1 MLHFFSAL
9 ARAIACFLRRD
20 YHFVRRDYHFVRRDY
35 YFVRREYQIQATG
48 SIITAEGID

>member
-9 ARAIACFLRRD
+9 ARAIACFL
-20 YHFVRRDYHFVRRDY
+20 RRDYHFVRRDY